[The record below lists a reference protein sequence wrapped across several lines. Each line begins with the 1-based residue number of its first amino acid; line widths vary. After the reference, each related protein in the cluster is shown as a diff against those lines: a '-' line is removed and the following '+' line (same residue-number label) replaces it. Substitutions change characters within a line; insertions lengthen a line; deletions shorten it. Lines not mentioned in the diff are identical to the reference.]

1 MDGTTPLRV
10 LHVVNRDARQGAEL
24 HGVLLDRELRLRG
37 WASRVVVLA
46 GEPHRAVLGAPVLG
60 ASEFAASTLRSL
72 RREITGADVVVA
84 HGSRTLPASLAA
96 GLGTRTPVVYVNIGD
111 PRYHAATMARR
122 IRTGLL
128 LHRAA
133 HVVAISPTAERVLR
147 EWYRLSPTRVTVISN
162 SRDLTL
168 FRRPTDDERDSVK
181 ARLGLPGGRPVVVV
195 VGTLTPRKRVDLAIR
210 SASLVRGAELLVVGD
225 GPQRLDLVALADQ
238 VMPGRTRFVGLVTDP
253 ERYLAAADV
262 VLLTSSSEGV
272 PGALVEAALLGV
284 PAVTTDVGF
293 VRDVVEDGVTG
304 RVVPGADPAA
314 LAAALREVL
323 AAGPGMGQAAARAAR
338 ERHDIDTVIPRWE
351 QVLTAAADRR

>member
-10 LHVVNRDARQGAEL
+10 LHVVTRAQRRGAET
-24 HGVLLDRELRLRG
+24 HAVLIDSWLRDRG
-37 WASRVVVLA
+37 WDSRLVALA
-46 GEPHRAVLGAPVLG
+46 PGLATAPLAIPVLG
-60 ASEFAASTLRSL
+60 VGELSPGTLRRL
-72 RREITGADVVVA
+72 RAAARSADVVVA
-84 HGSRTLPASLAA
+84 HGSRTLPASVAA
-96 GLGTRTPVVYVNIGD
+96 TVGLRVGLVYVNIGD
-111 PRYHAATMARR
+111 PRYWAADRLRRARTR
-122 IRTGLL
+122 WLLQRVDHVAAVSEGAADALVGHYGLDPARVSVVPNARDVTRFPAVTPAG
-128 LHRAA
+128 RAA
-133 HVVAISPTAERVLR
+133 AR
-147 EWYRLSPTRVTVISN
+147 
-162 SRDLTL
+162 
-168 FRRPTDDERDSVK
+168 
-181 ARLGLPGGRPVVVV
+181 ARLGLPTDGQVVL
-195 VGTLTPRKRVDLAIR
+195 TLGSLTVEKRVGLAIR

-293 VRDVVEDGVTG
+293 VRDVVEDGMTG